1 MERYGYICGTDSM
14 GEYGQ
19 IAVSDGIRDFVQKT
33 GTPFPMEAL
42 ERVQSLMRG
51 YEQLPGW
58 EEQPQKEKPVAV
70 RYSCLS
76 MAGKYQMP
84 EDMKPV
90 YALSVSGVELRL
102 GYKKYAYDALV
113 LLDRRELISKTG
125 MNYMDLIFGT
135 HLLGAQEIAA
145 LRQGR
150 ENLDPALKPVKVSP
164 RIKKEDLPAVMAVL
178 NGLFEGKTV
187 ILRLEKG
194 YVFNQ
199 RAFEVLEQV
208 YSLMPPKTAIGTGF
222 ATYLE
227 AKDVKGIQEL
237 GIRLL
242 AVPGE
247 LEEFQCPAGCV
258 MVDLAQTLQPQSSNL
273 NKCITRWSRLEW
285 EERYEAMSKVF
296 ADDQGWDPEN
306 YVQKTVKFFSDPIF
320 KYRPASGK
328 CSTLEELK
336 AEHDRFPALAMDIS
350 WLREKFRK
358 AVPVLL
364 GQEGALL
371 AMKAEAA
378 ALARTALTPE
388 ERKKYTALYRFAQ
401 KIDPGDASLHAIVST
416 EEAVEAR
423 FDAQKQDLL
432 RQQEQKLK
440 AEAELA
446 RAQALEKQKAEF
458 EAKLAAREK
467 ELQEKLKKELAAKDQ
482 AAKTAQQT
490 ARKNLDQVTAELQKL
505 KSDHAAQTKKQ
516 NEAHTSEI
524 QKLNRAHAEEVQK
537 LKSAQAEEVKTLKA
551 AQSAELQKL
560 NTAHA
565 EALRKAKAG
574 QAIAAAAGAGSEE
587 LKKQITDLTVAHQ
600 AEIQKLKEAQ
610 AREIQSLKEAHARAL
625 AARPAPSARG
635 NAAQEVSSK
644 AKQLLAA
651 QLMGNMARIEELK
664 RVHQEE
670 LENLRSGS
678 QS

>member
-19 IAVSDGIRDFVQKT
+19 IAVSDGIRDFLEKT

-42 ERVQSLMRG
+42 ERIQSLMRG

-58 EEQPQKEKPVAV
+58 EEQPQKEKPLAV
-70 RYSCLS
+70 RYSRVS

-90 YALSVSGVELRL
+90 YALSVSGVEVRL

-113 LLDRRELISKTG
+113 LLDRRELLSKAG

-135 HLLGAQEIAA
+135 HLLSAQEIAA

-164 RIKKEDLPAVMAVL
+164 RIKKEDLGAVMAVL

-199 RAFEVLEQV
+199 RSLEILEQV
-208 YSLMPPKTAIGTGF
+208 YSLMSPKTAVNTGF
-222 ATYLE
+222 ATCLE
-227 AKDVKGIQEL
+227 PKDMKTMQEL

-242 AVPGE
+242 VVPGE
-247 LEEFQCPAGCV
+247 LEQVQCPAGSIL
-258 MVDLAQTLQPQSSNL
+258 VDLSQTLQPQPSNL
-273 NKCITRWSRLEW
+273 NKCILRWSKLEW
-285 EERYEAMSKVF
+285 EDRYEAMLKVF
-296 ADDQGWDPEN
+296 AEDPGWDADG

-320 KYRPASGK
+320 KYKPVAGK
-328 CSTLEELK
+328 CATLEELK
-336 AEHDRFPALAMDIS
+336 VEHDRFPALAMDIS

-371 AMKAEAA
+371 ALKAEAA
-378 ALARTALTPE
+378 ALARTAETDE
-388 ERKKYTALYRFAQ
+388 DRKKYTALYRFAQ
-401 KIDPGDASLHAIVST
+401 KMDPGDASLHAIVST

-423 FDAQKQDLL
+423 FERRKQDLL

-440 AEAELA
+440 AEAEQTL
-446 RAQALEKQKAEF
+446 AQALEKQRAEL
-458 EAKLAAREK
+458 EAKSAAREQ

-482 AAKTAQQT
+482 AAKSAQQT
-490 ARKNLDQVTAELQKL
+490 AQKNLDKVNAELQKL
-505 KSDHAAQTKKQ
+505 KSDHAD
-516 NEAHTSEI
+516 
-524 QKLNRAHAEEVQK
+524 
-537 LKSAQAEEVKTLKA
+537 
-551 AQSAELQKL
+551 ELQKL
-560 NTAHA
+560 KAEQAGELRKLKDTQSTELRKLNESHA
-565 EALRKAKAG
+565 EELRKAKAA
-574 QAIAAAAGAGSEE
+574 QAIAAAAGAGSAE
-587 LKKQITDLTVAHQ
+587 LKKQITDLTIAHQ
-600 AEIQKLKEAQ
+600 AEMQKLKETHAKEMQ
-610 AREIQSLKEAHARAL
+610 AMKEAQARAL
-625 AARPAPSARG
+625 AARPAPGRG
-635 NAAQEVSSK
+635 NSAQEVSEK
-644 AKQLLAA
+644 AKQLLAS
-651 QLMGNMARIEELK
+651 QLMGNLARIEALKQAHQQELSA
-664 RVHQEE
+664 
-670 LENLRSGS
+670 LRSGPKN
-678 QS
+678 